1 MKRHKK
7 WKLSKII
14 CFFLVWIVIIIYVIP
29 ILWIITT
36 SFKTDADA
44 YALPIKWIHFDWTTI
59 NYKNVFE
66 KGSMLRNFWNSL
78 FVALVS
84 SVVGL
89 LIGVPAA
96 YALSR
101 YRMVRGELI
110 SNWILSTR
118 MAPPILSAIPYYIL
132 SKSVGLYDTRGL
144 LTMMHVLLILS
155 WVVWMMRS
163 FFDDIPREIDE
174 SCLID
179 GCSRLGCL
187 VRVILPLSKSG
198 LSATFIYSI
207 ILSWNEYFFALVL
220 TSVNAQTLPASITS
234 FMSVYGLMWGQ
245 MCAAGTIIMLPILFF
260 VFIMQKQLVRGL
272 SMGAVK
278 G

>member
-1 MKRHKK
+1 MKYRKIK
-7 WKLSKII
+7 MSKVI
-14 CFFLVWIVIIIYVIP
+14 CFLLVWMVIIAYVLP
-29 ILWIITT
+29 ILWIVTT
-36 SFKTDADA
+36 SFKTDAEA
-44 YALPIKWIHFDWTTI
+44 YALPIKWFNFDWTTI
-59 NYKNVFE
+59 NYRNVFA
-66 KGSMLRNFWNSL
+66 KGSMIHNFWNSVM
-78 FVALVS
+78 VAVFS
-84 SVVGL
+84 SLISL

-101 YRMVRGELI
+101 YKMKRGEFI

-118 MAPPILSAIPYYIL
+118 MAPPILCAIPYYIL
-132 SKSVGLYDTRGL
+132 SKATGLYDTKVL

-163 FFDDIPREIDE
+163 FFDDLPVQIDE

-179 GCSRLGCL
+179 GCSRFGCL
-187 VRVILPLSKSG
+187 TRVILPLSGPG
-198 LSATFIYSI
+198 LGATFIYSI

-220 TSVNAQTLPASITS
+220 TSVNSQTLPASITS

-245 MCAAGTIIMLPILFF
+245 MCAAGTVIMLPILFF
-260 VFIMQKQLVRGL
+260 VFVMQKQLVRGL

-278 G
+278 E

>member
-1 MKRHKK
+1 MTRYKKR
-7 WKLSKII
+7 LSKFI
-14 CFFLVWIVIIIYVIP
+14 FFLLVWIVILIYVMP
-29 ILWIITT
+29 IFWVVTT

-44 YALPIKWIHFDWTTI
+44 YALPIKWLNFNWTTI
-59 NYKNVFE
+59 NYSNVFA
-66 KGSMLRNFWNSL
+66 KGSLIHNFWNSVI
-78 FVALVS
+78 VAFFS
-84 SVVGL
+84 SIISL

-96 YALSR
+96 YSLSR
-101 YRMVRGELI
+101 YRMKRGELI

-118 MAPPILSAIPYYIL
+118 MAPPILCAIPYYIL
-132 SKSVGLYDTRGL
+132 SKETGLYDTKLL
-144 LTMMHVLLILS
+144 LTLMHVLLILS

-163 FFDDIPREIDE
+163 FFDDLPIEIDE
-174 SCLID
+174 SCMID

-187 VRVILPLSKSG
+187 VRVILPLSGPG
-198 LSATFIYSI
+198 LGATFIYSI

-220 TSVNAQTLPASITS
+220 TSVNSQTLPASITS

-245 MCAAGTIIMLPILFF
+245 MCAAGTVIMLPILFF